1 MKRIFI
7 LTISAL
13 IFLGSGVKA
22 EETISL
28 KDQAGITPDSILYSV
43 DTVLENISL
52 NLTADKDKPEQLLDI
67 LNERL
72 GEIEVLA
79 EKDEDELVEKTLN
92 DYNNTVEEVE
102 NTLEELEKD
111 TKKGD
116 ELEKSIDNIQEI
128 IVENRE
134 NSIKILEAIKGKLPD
149 KAKENIEAV
158 IKMQKNKKEAVRL
171 MVEKRHEFNEVKKDY
186 NKAKAALKEAQAL
199 GDADAIKKAEEEL
212 KSIEEV
218 YNAKKQALNEAI
230 ENKKQIVKEKKKD
243 NDNKK
248 DKSIENNSNK
258 DKVENKNQVKE
269 KDNTEVNQKQ
279 DNIQINT
286 NTKENK
292 VKENNSNKQKVNS
305 INPDL
310 NKASEVKVNN
320 KTSDKVIENKE
331 KVEKVQKVNSNNNKE
346 KIEKVNEKSSKENKG
361 DK

>member
-1 MKRIFI
+1 MNKKGIVMEIHKNKIGI
-7 LTISAL
+7 LTS
-13 IFLGSGVKA
+13 SGEFIYVA
-22 EETISL
+22 NS
-28 KDQAGITPDSILYSV
+28 
-43 DTVLENISL
+43 TVSPN
-52 NLTADKDKPEQLLDI
+52 
-67 LNERL
+67 L
-72 GEIEVLA
+72 GEIYESEEIKLKSSA
-79 EKDEDELVEKTLN
+79 YKNIKKFSLMAASLLIIFICSIFIKT
-92 DYNNTVEEVE
+92 YNAPVSSVTIKINP
-102 NTLEELEKD
+102 
-111 TKKGD
+111 
-116 ELEKSIDNIQEI
+116 
-128 IVENRE
+128 
-134 NSIKILEAIKGKLPD
+134 SIKLQANRWNKIINVTPLNKDGTNLLKNL
-149 KAKENIEAV
+149 NL
-158 IKMQKNKKEAVRL
+158 KNKGL
-171 MVEKRHEFNEVKKDY
+171 EKRHEFNEVKKDY

-218 YNAKKQALNEAI
+218 YNTKKQALNEAI